1 MGDSQSCVPR
11 EHSLEVL
18 HVTVR
23 AHVCLSPHSQAIAKR
38 YISFRSPGLIL
49 GKMICIMA
57 EMHILTEKFQIV
69 SHMQKES
76 HHYS

>member
-1 MGDSQSCVPR
+1 MGDSQSCVSR

-23 AHVCLSPHSQAIAKR
+23 VHECLSPQSQAIAKR

-49 GKMICIMA
+49 RKMICIMP
-57 EMHILTEKFQIV
+57 EIHILTEKIQIV